1 MERGLAIIR
10 RHGQLRIHF
19 ICCQILLTR
28 VAKCH
33 RLLSPIVAITVSRM
47 TSYEHLLQEL
57 REQGHRLT
65 PQRLIV
71 LRVVAEGQQ
80 HMGVDEVF
88 REAQAAYPF
97 MDLATVYRTLR
108 LFKQV
113 GLVTEVAIGDR
124 MHYELTHPED
134 RHHHMVC
141 RVCHGAFNLSPHY
154 LEEFNNTLVNDFGFV
169 PDLDHF
175 TITGVC
181 VNCRSGAARPSGGVS
196 DDVTTN
202 EDDF

>member
-1 MERGLAIIR
+1 
-10 RHGQLRIHF
+10 
-19 ICCQILLTR
+19 
-28 VAKCH
+28 
-33 RLLSPIVAITVSRM
+33 M
-47 TSYEHLLQEL
+47 TSYEQLLQVL
-57 REQGHRLT
+57 RDEGHRLT

-71 LRVVAEGQQ
+71 LRVVAEGRQ

-88 REAQAAYPF
+88 REAQSAYPF

-124 MHYELTHPED
+124 LHYELTHPDD

-154 LEEFNNTLVNDFGFV
+154 LEEFNNTLVNEFGFI

-181 VNCRSGAARPSGGVS
+181 VNCRPQSPEQVGFGSEEFTLDEDVS
-196 DDVTTN
+196 
-202 EDDF
+202 

>member
-1 MERGLAIIR
+1 
-10 RHGQLRIHF
+10 
-19 ICCQILLTR
+19 
-28 VAKCH
+28 
-33 RLLSPIVAITVSRM
+33 M
-47 TSYEHLLQEL
+47 TSFEHLLQVL

-71 LRVVAEGQQ
+71 LRAVAEGRQ

-88 REAQAAYPF
+88 REAQAAYPY

-124 MHYELTHPED
+124 LHYELTHPED

-141 RVCHGAFNLSPHY
+141 RFCHGAFNLSPHY
-154 LEEFNNTLVNDFGFV
+154 LEEFNRTLVNEFGFA
-169 PDLDHF
+169 PDLDNF

-181 VNCRSGAARPSGGVS
+181 VNCRSEGSPPHADPGQTDLTPEEVL
-196 DDVTTN
+196 TH
-202 EDDF
+202 EDHP

>member
-1 MERGLAIIR
+1 
-10 RHGQLRIHF
+10 
-19 ICCQILLTR
+19 
-28 VAKCH
+28 
-33 RLLSPIVAITVSRM
+33 M
-47 TSYEHLLQEL
+47 TSYEHLLQVL
-57 REQGHRLT
+57 RDQGHRLT

-71 LRVVAEGQQ
+71 LRVVAEGHQ

-124 MHYELTHPED
+124 LHYELIQPDD

-154 LEEFNNTLVNDFGFV
+154 LEEFNSTLVNEFGFV

-181 VNCRSGAARPSGGVS
+181 VNCRSEGRKPS
-196 DDVTTN
+196 DQIPKEALTH
-202 EDDF
+202 EDHS

>member
-1 MERGLAIIR
+1 M
-10 RHGQLRIHF
+10 
-19 ICCQILLTR
+19 TR
-28 VAKCH
+28 
-33 RLLSPIVAITVSRM
+33 
-47 TSYEHLLQEL
+47 YEHLLQVL

-80 HMGVDEVF
+80 HLGVDEVF
-88 REAQAAYPF
+88 REAQTAYPF

-124 MHYELTHPED
+124 LHYELTHPED

-154 LEEFNNTLVNDFGFV
+154 LEEFNNTLVNEFGFV
-169 PDLDHF
+169 PNLDHF

-181 VNCRSGAARPSGGVS
+181 VNCRPEGLPPSDLIPKEVL
-196 DDVTTN
+196 TH
-202 EDDF
+202 EDHT

>member
-1 MERGLAIIR
+1 
-10 RHGQLRIHF
+10 
-19 ICCQILLTR
+19 
-28 VAKCH
+28 
-33 RLLSPIVAITVSRM
+33 M
-47 TSYEHLLQEL
+47 TSFEQLIQVL

-65 PQRLIV
+65 PQRLIL
-71 LRVVAEGQQ
+71 LRVVAEGRQ

-88 REAQAAYPF
+88 REAQAAYPY

-124 MHYELTHPED
+124 LHYELTHPED

-154 LEEFNNTLVNDFGFV
+154 LEEFNSTLVNEFGFA
-169 PDLDHF
+169 PDLDNF
-175 TITGVC
+175 TIAGIC
-181 VNCRSGAARPSGGVS
+181 VNCRSEGSTPSDLTPERVL
-196 DDVTTN
+196 TH
-202 EDDF
+202 EDNP

>member
-1 MERGLAIIR
+1 
-10 RHGQLRIHF
+10 
-19 ICCQILLTR
+19 
-28 VAKCH
+28 
-33 RLLSPIVAITVSRM
+33 M
-47 TSYEHLLQEL
+47 TSYEQLLQNL
-57 REQGHRLT
+57 RGQGHRLT

-71 LRVVAEGQQ
+71 LRVVAEGSQ

-88 REAQAAYPF
+88 RKAQVAYPY

-124 MHYELTHPED
+124 LHYELTDPGEK
-134 RHHHMVC
+134 HHHMVC

-154 LEEFNNTLVNDFGFV
+154 LEEFNKTLVTEFGFV

-175 TITGVC
+175 TVTGVC
-181 VNCRSGAARPSGGVS
+181 VNCRAEGGEPSALAVEEASSYGE
-196 DDVTTN
+196 N
-202 EDDF
+202 P

>member
-1 MERGLAIIR
+1 
-10 RHGQLRIHF
+10 
-19 ICCQILLTR
+19 
-28 VAKCH
+28 
-33 RLLSPIVAITVSRM
+33 M
-47 TSYEHLLQEL
+47 TSYEQFLQVL

-71 LRVVAEGQQ
+71 LRVVAEGSQ

-88 REAQAAYPF
+88 REAQAAYPY

-124 MHYELTHPED
+124 LHYELTDPGQ

-141 RVCHGAFNLSPHY
+141 RICHGAFNLGPHY
-154 LEEFNNTLVNDFGFV
+154 LEEFNRTLVDEFGFV

-175 TITGVC
+175 TITGIC
-181 VNCRSGAARPSGGVS
+181 VDCRSKGDEPSDLTQEEAANYGE
-196 DDVTTN
+196 N
-202 EDDF
+202 Q

>member
-1 MERGLAIIR
+1 
-10 RHGQLRIHF
+10 
-19 ICCQILLTR
+19 
-28 VAKCH
+28 
-33 RLLSPIVAITVSRM
+33 M
-47 TSYEHLLQEL
+47 TSFEQLLHVL

-71 LRVVAEGQQ
+71 LRVVAEGRQ

-88 REAQAAYPF
+88 REAQAAYPY

-124 MHYELTHPED
+124 LHYELTHPED

-141 RVCHGAFNLSPHY
+141 RFCHGAFNLSPHY
-154 LEEFNNTLVNDFGFV
+154 LEEFNSTLVNEFGFV

-181 VNCRSGAARPSGGVS
+181 VNCRSEGSNPSDFNQGEVL
-196 DDVTTN
+196 TH
-202 EDDF
+202 EDHP

>member
-1 MERGLAIIR
+1 
-10 RHGQLRIHF
+10 
-19 ICCQILLTR
+19 
-28 VAKCH
+28 
-33 RLLSPIVAITVSRM
+33 M
-47 TSYEHLLQEL
+47 TSYEQLLQVL

-71 LRVVAEGQQ
+71 LRVVAEGSQ

-88 REAQAAYPF
+88 RKAQAAYPY

-124 MHYELTHPED
+124 LHYELTHPED

-141 RVCHGAFNLSPHY
+141 RACHGAFNLSPHY
-154 LEEFNNTLVNDFGFV
+154 LEEFRHRLQSEFGFV

-181 VNCRSGAARPSGGVS
+181 VNCRTEGREPSVVS
-196 DDVTTN
+196 SEN
-202 EDDF
+202 ESLHAHNP

>member
-1 MERGLAIIR
+1 
-10 RHGQLRIHF
+10 
-19 ICCQILLTR
+19 
-28 VAKCH
+28 
-33 RLLSPIVAITVSRM
+33 M
-47 TSYEHLLQEL
+47 TSYEQLLQVL
-57 REQGHRLT
+57 RDEGHRLT

-71 LRVVAEGQQ
+71 LRVVAEGRQ

-88 REAQAAYPF
+88 REAQSAYPF

-124 MHYELTHPED
+124 LHYELTHPDD

-154 LEEFNNTLVNDFGFV
+154 LEEFNSTLVNEFGFI

-175 TITGVC
+175 TIAGVC
-181 VNCRSGAARPSGGVS
+181 VNCRPQSPEEVGVGSEEFTLDEGA
-196 DDVTTN
+196 T
-202 EDDF
+202 

>member
-1 MERGLAIIR
+1 
-10 RHGQLRIHF
+10 
-19 ICCQILLTR
+19 
-28 VAKCH
+28 
-33 RLLSPIVAITVSRM
+33 M
-47 TSYEHLLQEL
+47 TSYEQLLQVL
-57 REQGHRLT
+57 RDEGHRLT

-71 LRVVAEGQQ
+71 LRVVAEGRQ

-88 REAQAAYPF
+88 REAQSAYPF

-124 MHYELTHPED
+124 LHYELTHPED

-141 RVCHGAFNLSPHY
+141 RECHGAFNLSPHY
-154 LEEFNNTLVNDFGFV
+154 LEEFNRTLVNEFGFV

-181 VNCRSGAARPSGGVS
+181 VNCRPGSPEGVG
-196 DDVTTN
+196 VIPEEFTRN
-202 EDDF
+202 EDVS

>member
-1 MERGLAIIR
+1 
-10 RHGQLRIHF
+10 
-19 ICCQILLTR
+19 
-28 VAKCH
+28 
-33 RLLSPIVAITVSRM
+33 M
-47 TSYEHLLQEL
+47 TSYEQLIQIL
-57 REQGHRLT
+57 RGQGHRLT

-71 LRVVAEGQQ
+71 LRVVADGER
-80 HMGVDEVF
+80 HMGVDDVF
-88 REAQAAYPF
+88 QRAQAEYPY

-108 LFKQV
+108 LFKQE

-124 MHYELTHPED
+124 LHYELNRPED

-154 LEEFNNTLVNDFGFV
+154 LEEFNNTLVDEFGFV

-181 VNCRSGAARPSGGVS
+181 VNCRPASPMEVGTGAEEFTL
-196 DDVTTN
+196 DEDVP
-202 EDDF
+202 